1 MCVCMN
7 ESGCLMNTE
16 QEEVVKK
23 RILDEKKD
31 DKNKAGRKV
40 KEK

>member
-1 MCVCMN
+1 MKI
-7 ESGCLMNTE
+7 ET

-23 RILDEKKD
+23 GILDEKKD
-31 DKNKAGRKV
+31 EKNKAGRKA